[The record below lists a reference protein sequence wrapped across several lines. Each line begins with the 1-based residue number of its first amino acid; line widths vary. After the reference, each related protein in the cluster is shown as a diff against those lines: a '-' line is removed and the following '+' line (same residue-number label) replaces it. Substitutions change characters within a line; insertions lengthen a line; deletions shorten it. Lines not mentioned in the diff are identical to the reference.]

1 MKNLFKN
8 QLLQSVLILLGILF
22 IFQYV
27 IAPGLTAA
35 SSITNII
42 TVLFSVFIVFGLFAY
57 LKSLKTGEIVD
68 EDELKEAHQSLKV
81 KPKRKPKTK

>member
-22 IFQYV
+22 IFQYA

-42 TVLFSVFIVFGLFAY
+42 TVLFSVFIVFGLFGY

-81 KPKRKPKTK
+81 KSKRKTKTK